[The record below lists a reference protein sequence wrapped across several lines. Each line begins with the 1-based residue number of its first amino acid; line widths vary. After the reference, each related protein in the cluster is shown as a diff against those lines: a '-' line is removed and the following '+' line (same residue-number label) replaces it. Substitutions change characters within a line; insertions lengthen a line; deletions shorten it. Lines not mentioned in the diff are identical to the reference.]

1 MICRIRPASNFPDLG
16 SGCQRRVSQKSWVGT
31 SEVWGLCSPCSG
43 FLEAHLRENEH
54 CPSLTV
60 VGGSGRRPARL
71 VAGGLESP
79 AHRGGGARVRDSQA
93 FVKLPLPMHQHPL
106 SASPCPDPAPVHRK
120 RLSHLEVWGTCPIP
134 SVLVTCLAGH
144 RWDALGLPS
153 NPKLLQVF
161 CTRQFSRVSIRLPV

>member
-60 VGGSGRRPARL
+60 VGALGEDQPGLWL
-71 VAGGLESP
+71 VAVRAQPIEW
-79 AHRGGGARVRDSQA
+79 GARVRDSQA
-93 FVKLPLPMHQHPL
+93 FVELPLPMHQHPL

-120 RLSHLEVWGTCPIP
+120 WLSHFEVWGTCPIP

-161 CTRQFSRVSIRLPV
+161 CTRQFSQVSIRLPV